1 MIGVFGNYYI
11 LQLQFVEWG
20 KKVKK
25 KYKIQNTKKVMYIA
39 EDPEFVSSHRASIQ
53 ADRYKPLQ
61 LSESIYFGS
70 QEGIRRHPDLIRSI
84 GINTFVGIDMTEQ
97 QAALLYNDP
106 CISSLYPSRDSDI
119 LMVNFE
125 PAGPE
130 PYLSSTYSKEGA
142 VAVDVEQDELIKVY
156 HHNNTQLLEAIY
168 QQLPTVQGDFKRF
181 SDILSTQPH
190 TNTFRAQDLMKFH
203 IFNQLLDI
211 IRLTHPESKIY
222 IFSISL
228 VNETMVS
235 LLISHMLRYNPNIKI
250 IDALQFVKNLAVE
263 LELNETPLRDEK
275 VVWNGY
281 LLQYYELSKRETV
294 PWYQTGFSL
303 YSNNDGGITPDTTN
317 TNIVD
322 DYNSFER
329 SFSTNASDFSYGGDS
344 CIKAATTNTPSSL
357 SSSSSSS
364 MVLCRSPM
372 MSTRSLGDMS
382 GSSSYRMKRSMG
394 QACSREY
401 EYSGTYCPYGLMGSD
416 QMVELARCKRAR
428 SD

>member
-1 MIGVFGNYYI
+1 
-11 LQLQFVEWG
+11 
-20 KKVKK
+20 
-25 KYKIQNTKKVMYIA
+25 MYIA

-61 LSESIYFGS
+61 LSEHIYFGS
-70 QEGIRRHPDLIRSI
+70 QEGMRRHPDLIRSI
-84 GINTFVGIDMTEQ
+84 GINTFVGIDVTEQ
-97 QAALLYNDP
+97 QATLLYNDP
-106 CISSLYPSRDSDI
+106 CTSSLYPSRDSNI

-130 PYLSSTYSKEGA
+130 PPLSLALNEQKVGDSL
-142 VAVDVEQDELIKVY
+142 EQDELIRVY

-168 QQLPTVQGDFKRF
+168 HQLPIVQGNPKRF
-181 SDILSTQPH
+181 TEILSAQPH
-190 TNTFRAQDLMKFH
+190 TNSFRVQDVMKFQ
-203 IFNQLLDI
+203 IFNQLVDI

-235 LLISHMLRYNPNIKI
+235 LLISHMLRYNPNVKI

-263 LELNETPLRDEK
+263 LEPNETPLRDEK

-303 YSNNDGGITPDTTN
+303 YRDTIPATN
-317 TNIVD
+317 TNTNTNSFSSSSSNIVD

-329 SFSTNASDFSYGGDS
+329 SFNTNANDCTTTGNFSYGDS
-344 CIKAATTNTPSSL
+344 CAKATTTNTAA
-357 SSSSSSS
+357 
-364 MVLCRSPM
+364 LCGGSP
-372 MSTRSLGDMS
+372 MSTRSLA
-382 GSSSYRMKRSMG
+382 GSMKRSVG
-394 QACSREY
+394 QAYSREY
-401 EYSGTYCPYGLMGSD
+401 EYSGGTYYPYGLMGSD